1 VLFLEREIMQSDLKI
16 GFIGGGNMAGALI
29 SGLVN
34 TLKDSQ
40 QIYVVDLNEEN
51 LTRLATQFG
60 VRTSTQIDTG
70 LSQMDVVIFAVK
82 PQNMQAVVTQF
93 SPHLNSQLLLSVAAG
108 IRAGDMARWLG
119 DYRKIVRAMPNT
131 PAMIGQGMSGLFA
144 MDAVSDAD
152 KVTAQNILQAV
163 GETVWVEQE
172 QLIDAV
178 TAVSGSG
185 PAYVFYFIEAMQEA
199 AEQLGL
205 SAEQA
210 KQMALATFN
219 GAAQLAKQSDESIQT
234 LRERVTS
241 KGGTTYAA
249 LCSMEDSQVKAA
261 IAKAIQ
267 AAATRGKEL
276 GDEFGKL
283 G

>member
-1 VLFLEREIMQSDLKI
+1 MQSDLKI